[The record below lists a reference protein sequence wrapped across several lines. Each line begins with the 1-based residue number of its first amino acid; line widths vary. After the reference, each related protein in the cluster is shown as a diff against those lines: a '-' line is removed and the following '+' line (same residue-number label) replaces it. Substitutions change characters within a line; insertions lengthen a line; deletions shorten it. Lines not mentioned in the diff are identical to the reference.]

1 MTSPNKKMNTIAA
14 YRRRLGER
22 PVAWTIAVSAKVKK
36 VKLQISP
43 MMIPSGRSFPCRVPA
58 DKIAGRIGKM
68 QGDKTVKIPAKKANP
83 KSNAI
88 RPHNLRVRQFSGQ
101 N

>member
-1 MTSPNKKMNTIAA
+1 
-14 YRRRLGER
+14 
-22 PVAWTIAVSAKVKK
+22 VKK

-43 MMIPSGRSFPCRVPA
+43 TMIPSGRSFPCRVPA
-58 DKIAGRIGKM
+58 DKIAGRIGKI

-88 RPHNLRVRQFSGQ
+88 
-101 N
+101 